1 MRYGWRVVT
10 AAALVAAGGCRSNHE
25 MAQEMIESGEVALGG
40 DRYDAAVADADDAIQ
55 EAPSADAYY
64 LRARAEEDRPKP
76 DSDITAADLA
86 KARADYQAALDRNP
100 PPLLVGR
107 CRAGLANVAFALEDY
122 PTAMA
127 DWQSS
132 LDYLAEPQWRAFALY
147 RIGICQQRLGE
158 FDDANYQFDL
168 IVIGGG
174 PAGYAAAIRAG
185 QLKKRVL
192 CVEKEN
198 LGGTCLNWGCI
209 PTKALLEDGA
219 FVRKL
224 RTEAAE
230 RGVSFHNL
238 KVDFPKS
245 SAAAGPSR
253 MQAQQ
258 GDRPPVQEIRGEAR
272 DRRGLD
278 SRPA

>member
-1 MRYGWRVVT
+1 VVT

-158 FDDANYQFDL
+158 FDDADKTFQSVCDQYSDL
-168 IVIGGG
+168 DVATMARARQGIRGFYLQLGTYSTIADAQAAIQTAGGDGVTCREVSDQGLYAVRAGPYPAYAPARKAQALVIGQFPGAVIG
-174 PAGYAAAIRAG
+174 P
-185 QLKKRVL
+185 
-192 CVEKEN
+192 
-198 LGGTCLNWGCI
+198 
-209 PTKALLEDGA
+209 
-219 FVRKL
+219 
-224 RTEAAE
+224 
-230 RGVSFHNL
+230 
-238 KVDFPKS
+238 
-245 SAAAGPSR
+245 
-253 MQAQQ
+253 
-258 GDRPPVQEIRGEAR
+258 
-272 DRRGLD
+272 
-278 SRPA
+278 